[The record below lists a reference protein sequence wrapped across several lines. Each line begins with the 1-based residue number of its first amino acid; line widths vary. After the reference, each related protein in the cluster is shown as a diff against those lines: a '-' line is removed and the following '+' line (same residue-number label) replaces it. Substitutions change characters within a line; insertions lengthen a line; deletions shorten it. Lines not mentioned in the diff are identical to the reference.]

1 ACASGSSAASP
12 FSSSTSSDPSGR
24 LTKSDFRARDIRRL
38 GRDDGVPAP
47 GARIA
52 GKGGVVEERCA
63 TEQGRALVA
72 RLRVERLGLEAPG
85 RNRPESRLAHELLVQ
100 RLLAAEEP
108 HALLRLDQP
117 VAALAAA
124 IHDVDLV

>member
-1 ACASGSSAASP
+1 RP
-12 FSSSTSSDPSGR
+12 VRESDEVN
-24 LTKSDFRARDIRRL
+24 LTARHIGRL
-38 GRDDGVPAP
+38 GRDDGVPAT

-52 GKGGVVEERCA
+52 GKGGVVEKRCA

-72 RLRVERLGLEAPG
+72 RLRVERFGLAAPG
-85 RNRPESRLAHELLVQ
+85 RNRRESRLAHELLVQ